1 MGGSLQV
8 ELSLPLLAVA
18 NRRRRRNLGFGLRSV
33 LASEESTFH
42 PSVGLQPA
50 SASALSVS
58 LPDEMRLL
66 VTPEMNHLSFSA
78 ETKWMT
84 IERGLLLSSPQPP
97 PFQRRL
103 LVPAA
108 APVAH
113 YAKCRRSPKS
123 FGLMRADRAEFKR
136 YSFPARNNSRKNS
149 RPIPRWHA

>member
-1 MGGSLQV
+1 M
-8 ELSLPLLAVA
+8 PLLAVA
-18 NRRRRRNLGFGLRSV
+18 NRRRRNLGFGLRSV

-42 PSVGLQPA
+42 PSVLPSFRLQSA

-84 IERGLLLSSPQPP
+84 IERGLLLSSPP

-108 APVAH
+108 AAVPH

-149 RPIPRWHA
+149 RSIPRWHA